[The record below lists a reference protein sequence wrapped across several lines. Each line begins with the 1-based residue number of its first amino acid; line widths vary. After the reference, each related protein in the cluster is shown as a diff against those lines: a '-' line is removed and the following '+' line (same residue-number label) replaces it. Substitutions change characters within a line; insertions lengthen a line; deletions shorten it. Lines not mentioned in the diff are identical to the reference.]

1 MTTSFTT
8 SGTAASGYRA
18 GCADLVTRWR
28 ELVAD
33 SAGSVW
39 TNAEAQTILDSYR
52 VDLYRRELVPVPANI
67 GGTTQYLTHRVG
79 YGDLETVASGTAYW
93 QVWDANGSAIGT
105 ASYSADYQT
114 GILTFAADTHGSVR
128 YLDARS
134 FDLNA
139 AAAHGWREL
148 AASKAS
154 LYKFS
159 ADGASYDR
167 QQWFEHCMSMAAH
180 YDRMATT
187 GNATMQ
193 VTMMGRSDLTVEGW

>member
-1 MTTSFTT
+1 M
-8 SGTAASGYRA
+8 AARTGMA
-18 GCADLVTRWR
+18 TLITRWR
-28 ELVAD
+28 DLVAD
-33 SAGSVW
+33 SGTAVW
-39 TNAEAQTILDSYR
+39 TDDEAQTILDSYR

-105 ASYSADYQT
+105 ASYSADYQL
-114 GILTFAADTHGSVR
+114 GIVTFTADTKGSAR

-134 FDLNA
+134 FDLNG

-167 QQWFEHCMSMAAH
+167 NQWFDHCMIMAAH

-187 GNATMQ
+187 GIAAMS
-193 VTMMGRSDLTVEGW
+193 VTMMGRSDLNVEGW

>member
-1 MTTSFTT
+1 M
-8 SGTAASGYRA
+8 AARTGMA
-18 GCADLVTRWR
+18 TLITRWR

-33 SAGSVW
+33 SGTAAW
-39 TNAEAQTILDSYR
+39 TDDEAQTILDSYR
-52 VDLYRRELVPVPANI
+52 VDLYRRELVPVPVNI

-93 QVWDANGSAIGT
+93 QVWDANGGTIGT
-105 ASYSADYQT
+105 ASYSADYQL
-114 GILTFAADTHGSVR
+114 GIVTFTADTKGSAR

-134 FDLNA
+134 FDLNG

-148 AASKAS
+148 GAAKAS

-167 QQWFEHCMSMAAH
+167 QQWFEHCMTMAAH

-187 GNATMQ
+187 GSGA
-193 VTMMGRSDLTVEGW
+193 MMVSMMTRSDMNLESW

>member
-1 MTTSFTT
+1 MARTGMATLI
-8 SGTAASGYRA
+8 A
-18 GCADLVTRWR
+18 RWR
-28 ELVAD
+28 DLVAD
-33 SAGSVW
+33 SGTVAW
-39 TNAEAQTILDSYR
+39 TDDEAQTILDSYR

-67 GGTTQYLTHRVG
+67 GGTTQYLTHLAG
-79 YGDLETVASGTAYW
+79 FGNLETVASGTAYW

-114 GILTFAADTHGSVR
+114 GILTFAADTRGSVR

-134 FDLNA
+134 FDLNG
-139 AAAHGWREL
+139 AAAHGWREM

-167 QQWFEHCMSMAAH
+167 QQWFDHCMTMAAH

-187 GNATMQ
+187 GASTMQ
-193 VTMMGRSDLTVEGW
+193 VTMMGRDDLTVEGW

>member
-1 MTTSFTT
+1 MARTGMAT
-8 SGTAASGYRA
+8 
-18 GCADLVTRWR
+18 LITRWR
-28 ELVAD
+28 DLVAD
-33 SAGSVW
+33 SGTVAW
-39 TNAEAQTILDSYR
+39 TDDEAQTILDSYR

-67 GGTTQYLTHRVG
+67 GGTTQYLTHLAG
-79 YGDLETVASGTAYW
+79 FGNLETVASGTAYW

-114 GILTFAADTHGSVR
+114 GILTFAADTRGSVR

-134 FDLNA
+134 FDLNG
-139 AAAHGWREL
+139 AAAHGWREM

-167 QQWFEHCMSMAAH
+167 QQWFDHCMTMAAH

-187 GNATMQ
+187 GSGAMT